1 MTGRVT
7 RHHLNEPHTYHGGP
21 RRPLFAAVRGP
32 AFGTAGDS
40 ARRGTR
46 LNVSC
51 VLLMALFLVAPLA
64 GCGDDRP
71 DGTPAS
77 WLEDAATLEKQG
89 DLFQEDREGA
99 PLGALEYYQACL
111 DYGDGKDVP
120 ADRRRDIRHRLQWLS
135 ALKMMMTEG
144 YTGAPDYRGAIDAM
158 TRFRAAWPESPYRAL
173 ALFYRGL
180 AREYDIDYQDT
191 AGAIADYRLF
201 LKAYP
206 DHPLVPE
213 VWLRIGHCHEFNLN
227 APDYLKAIE
236 AYDRVIEAYEPEV
249 LRLGLSADNERQ
261 VARLPLVMAV
271 ERALYYK
278 ARILDDRLAPKAT
291 GNEARRLWQAAA
303 ECYGRLMAR
312 LPDGKTDRY
321 FGRRRF
327 KQQQF
332 VHYRRGVLL
341 AEKLGRVD
349 EGLAVLRA
357 MGDRWRES
365 PWYGKVKWKCEQ
377 IEKAARDRQ

>member
-1 MTGRVT
+1 MANRLTIF
-7 RHHLNEPHTYHGGP
+7 L
-21 RRPLFAAVRGP
+21 AA
-32 AFGTAGDS
+32 
-40 ARRGTR
+40 
-46 LNVSC
+46 
-51 VLLMALFLVAPLA
+51 LLLAASLV

-111 DYGDGKDVP
+111 DHAGEEDFP
-120 ADRRRDIRHRLQWLS
+120 ADRQRDIRHRIQWLS

-144 YTGAPDYRGAIDAM
+144 YGGVPDYRGAIEAM
-158 TRFRAAWPESPYRAL
+158 TRFRAAWPESEYRAL
-173 ALFYRGL
+173 ALFYRAL
-180 AREYDIDYQDT
+180 AREYDIDYQDI
-191 AGAIADYRLF
+191 AGAIVDYRLF
-201 LKAYP
+201 LKEYAN
-206 DHPLVPE
+206 HPLVPE
-213 VWLRIGHCHEFNLN
+213 VWLRIAHCHEFNLD
-227 APDYLKAIE
+227 APDYLKALE
-236 AYDRVIEAYEPEV
+236 AYDRVIDTYEPEV
-249 LRLGLSADNERQ
+249 QRLGLSADNKGQ
-261 VARLPLVMAV
+261 VADLSKLMAV
-271 ERALYYK
+271 ERALLNS

-291 GNEARRLWQAAA
+291 GDEARQMWQTAADY
-303 ECYGRLMAR
+303 YGRLMAK

-349 EGLAVLRA
+349 DGLVVLKA
-357 MGDRWRES
+357 MGERWRES

-377 IEKAARDRQ
+377 IEKAARDR